1 MTIDRQLKKKKKRE
15 EKQKARR
22 QEAQRQLLQEKAA
35 EYGWEAGNAF
45 RAKDY
50 ERALFWA
57 QKKLKLEPAD
67 SHMRSLA
74 LHCTQHLGDDEAFY
88 SLFCQSYQYGQ
99 LTTRHNGL
107 ILAEMAYE
115 RKQYELAREV
125 LQAVLSDSSSLTGKL
140 LKSRQKQAQQIYAWC
155 LARVHS
161 ATKKLAEAK
170 QPAVKE
176 EPAARVP
183 SAPKPPSSTLATAE
197 NKSEAGAGA
206 LPTPQPEALPALD
219 IAFKTEAEPLLEALQ
234 AHRRSDPAT
243 LNLALKAYRLSFRTS
258 YDQLLC
264 LPTLREV
271 KSLWYQEETARKVMK
286 TFRGRAILADE
297 VGLGKTVEAG
307 LILKEYMLRG
317 LVRTALILVPS
328 SLVNQWQE
336 ELRDKFAIPV
346 TCTNDALF
354 RQDPERFWHE
364 PLVLASLQTAKLKR
378 HFEAVTSRSY
388 DMVIVD
394 EAHHLKNRTT
404 LNWKLVN
411 SVQKSFLLMLTAT
424 PVQNNL
430 EELFNL
436 VTLLQ
441 PGHLKT
447 LRGFK
452 EEFMTRGN
460 PTDPRNREKL
470 RQLLKEVMVRNT
482 RSVTQLHLP
491 PRFALTVRVNPT
503 AAEEAFYQAISAFVR
518 ELEAG
523 NGSGTSRFSLRRLL
537 ETAGSSHLAALRML
551 EKMPADGKTGTRGE
565 VAAIIRLGAEIQ
577 AGAKA
582 QKVMELLK
590 ASSDQKVLFVNT
602 VATLEHLQRLMTAQ
616 NIPHVVFQGGLTPVQ
631 KQAVMDRFRDGC
643 PVLLSTGM
651 GGEGFNLQF
660 CHVMINYDL
669 PWNPMEI
676 EQRIGRLHRI
686 GQADEVQVFN
696 FCTAG
701 SLEDHI
707 LEVLDRKINMFEL
720 VVGEIDMILGRL
732 QGEEEFSDLV
742 YDIWVRH
749 ADEPDRRKAFDAL
762 AGRLKRARS
771 SYEKSRELDERIF
784 REDFGV

>member
-1 MTIDRQLKKKKKRE
+1 MAIDRQLKKKKKRE

-22 QEAQRQLLQEKAA
+22 LEAQRQHLQEKAQ
-35 EYGWEAGNAF
+35 EYTWEAENAF
-45 RAKDY
+45 RAEDY
-50 ERALFWA
+50 RTALAWA
-57 QKKLKLEPAD
+57 QKKLKLQPAD
-67 SHMRSLA
+67 SRMRSLA
-74 LHCTQHLGDDEAFY
+74 LYSSQQLKDDETLY
-88 SLFCQSYQYGQ
+88 SLLCQSYQFGEQ
-99 LTTRHNGL
+99 TGRHNCL
-107 ILAEMAYE
+107 VLAEMAYE
-115 RKQYELAREV
+115 RKHYELAQE
-125 LQAVLSDSSSLTGKL
+125 
-140 LKSRQKQAQQIYAWC
+140 
-155 LARVHS
+155 
-161 ATKKLAEAK
+161 LAEAVLNDSSPLTGWLPK
-170 QPAVKE
+170 SRKKRAKDILLFCQARGHSLAMSQALAKLPARKE
-176 EPAARVP
+176 EAPAEIP
-183 SAPKPPSSTLATAE
+183 SAPKSLPPSQAATEKKLEST
-197 NKSEAGAGA
+197 
-206 LPTPQPEALPALD
+206 ALPAPPPETLPALE
-219 IAFKTEAEPLLEALQ
+219 IAFKTDAGPLIKALQ
-234 AHRRSDPAT
+234 AHRRSDPDG
-243 LNLALKAYRLSFRTS
+243 LELALKAYKLSFRTS

-264 LPTLREV
+264 LPTLRDV
-271 KSLWYQEETARKVMK
+271 QSLWYQEETARKVMK

-317 LVRTALILVPS
+317 LVRTALILTPS
-328 SLVNQWQE
+328 SLVNQWRE
-336 ELRDKFAIPV
+336 ELRDKFAISV
-346 TCTNDALF
+346 ASTNDPLF
-354 RQDPERFWHE
+354 RQDPERFWTE

-378 HFEAVTSRSY
+378 HFEAVTARLY

-430 EELFNL
+430 EELYNL

-447 LRGFK
+447 LRAFK
-452 EEFMTRGN
+452 EEFMTRGS
-460 PTDPRNREKL
+460 PTDPRNREQL

-482 RSVTQLHLP
+482 RSVAQLRLP
-491 PRFALTVRVNPT
+491 PRFALTVRVKPNP
-503 AAEEAFYQAISAFVR
+503 AEEAFYQAISVFVR
-518 ELEAG
+518 EQASV
-523 NGSGTSRFSLRRLL
+523 NGGGTSRFTLRRLL
-537 ETAGSSHLAALRML
+537 ETAGSSHIAALRML
-551 EKMPADGKTGTRGE
+551 GRTFGDGKSDAVTK
-565 VAAIIRLGAEIQ
+565 VAAISRLGAQIQ

-582 QKVMELLK
+582 QRVLELLK
-590 ASSDQKVLFVNT
+590 ASSDQKVVFVNT
-602 VATLEHLQRLMTAQ
+602 LATLEHLQGVMAAHS
-616 NIPHVVFQGGLTPVQ
+616 IPHVVFQGGLTPVQ

-686 GQADEVQVFN
+686 GQTNEVQVFN
-696 FCTAG
+696 FCAAG
-701 SLEDHI
+701 SIEDHI

-749 ADEPDRRKAFDAL
+749 VDEPDRRKAFDTL
-762 AGRLKRARS
+762 AGKLKRARS
-771 SYEKSRELDERIF
+771 SYEKSRELDEKLF